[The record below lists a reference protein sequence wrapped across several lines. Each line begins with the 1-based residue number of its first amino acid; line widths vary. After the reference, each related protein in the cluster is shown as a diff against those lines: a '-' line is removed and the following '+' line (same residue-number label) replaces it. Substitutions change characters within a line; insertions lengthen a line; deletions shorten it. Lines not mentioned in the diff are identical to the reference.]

1 MEEYNDQ
8 IEGRNAVLE
17 YLESGKDINKILVA
31 TGEKHGSINKIIAIA
46 KDRKIIITEI
56 EKSIFPLPRDNN
68 CSNCRCGN
76 CYPVVRI
83 YYS

>member
-46 KDRKIIITEI
+46 KTE
-56 EKSIFPLPRDNN
+56 K
-68 CSNCRCGN
+68 
-76 CYPVVRI
+76 
-83 YYS
+83 